1 MSEIIEDLQKA
12 LLDYDAEAAE
22 RLARQ
27 AVEEGLD
34 PVMILHE
41 ITETSRQVG
50 DAYSKGEL
58 WLPDLVGVAEAM
70 KRALPVLEDKI
81 LASGKKLESS
91 GTIVA
96 GTVVGDIHSIGIGM
110 VVALARAGGFKVI
123 DLGVDVSPEK
133 FLEAVREHEP
143 DILALSAL
151 LTTTAPAQKQ
161 VIEALKEEN
170 LREKIKVV
178 IGGGAITQEFAD
190 MVGADGYKPTAPMA
204 VELFKSLMG
213 KGE

>member
-1 MSEIIEDLQKA
+1 MSNIIEELQKA
-12 LLDYDAEAAE
+12 LLNYDAEGAE
-22 RLARQ
+22 KLAGQ
-27 AVEEGLD
+27 AIEEGLD

-50 DAYSKGEL
+50 DAYGRGEL
-58 WLPDLVGVAEAM
+58 WLPDLVGMAEAM

-81 LASGKKLESS
+81 LASGRNLESS

-123 DLGVDVSPEK
+123 DLGVDVSPEI
-133 FLEAVREHEP
+133 FLEAVREHKP

-170 LREKIKVV
+170 LRGTVKVA

-190 MVGADGYKPTAPMA
+190 MIGADGYRPTAPMA
-204 VELFKSLMG
+204 VELFKGLMG

>member
-1 MSEIIEDLQKA
+1 MSNIIEELQKA
-12 LLDYDAEAAE
+12 LLNYDAEGAE
-22 RLARQ
+22 KLAGQ
-27 AVEEGLD
+27 AIEEGLD

-50 DAYSKGEL
+50 DAYGRGEL
-58 WLPDLVGVAEAM
+58 WLPDLVGMAEAM

-81 LASGKKLESS
+81 LASGRNLESS

-123 DLGVDVSPEK
+123 DLGVDVSPEI
-133 FLEAVREHEP
+133 FLEAVREHKP

-161 VIEALKEEN
+161 VIETLKKEN
-170 LREKIKVV
+170 LRETVKVAV
-178 IGGGAITQEFAD
+178 GGGAITQEFAD
-190 MVGADGYKPTAPMA
+190 MVGADGYRPTAPMA
-204 VELFKSLMG
+204 VELFKNLMA